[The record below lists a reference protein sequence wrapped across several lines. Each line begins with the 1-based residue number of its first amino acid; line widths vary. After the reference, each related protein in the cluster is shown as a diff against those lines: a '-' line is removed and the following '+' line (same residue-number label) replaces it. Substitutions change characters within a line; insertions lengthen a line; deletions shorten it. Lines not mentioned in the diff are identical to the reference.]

1 MSAERI
7 NGIKLNLETMTDQEL
22 GNLLD
27 TRVQAMQAAEKDVT
41 RVLDVMEQR
50 GMITGLPDGVI
61 QDRLL
66 EI

>member
-27 TRVQAMQAAEKDVT
+27 TRVQAMQAAEKGVT

>member
-27 TRVQAMQAAEKDVT
+27 TRVQAMLAAEKDVT

-50 GMITGLPDGVI
+50 GIVPEPEEVAH
-61 QDRLL
+61 QDRLF
-66 EI
+66 E